1 VTKRPH
7 TVPKFYLSGFV
18 DSTNKGQ
25 APYLWIGSISDNSI
39 SRKAPK
45 NVSIVNGYYDGR
57 GGFEDTEASLE
68 KHLSSI
74 EGEAAKAI
82 RALDQMNP
90 ITSSDMP
97 SEIARFLAWQ
107 AARTPGWQQQE
118 EEWAND
124 PVFWANKSL
133 MERPPPG
140 LESAKH
146 NFREIILNNPNTG
159 QEIIVTDGDLSQY
172 ISNGWK
178 WKWSIED
185 RLESMHIQAWYFQV
199 RHFPRLKWTRLTTQD
214 DNAFITSDRA
224 VSWLV
229 DGHANTPP
237 SALRNLKAEVYA
249 PLTKSIALV
258 GRNAE
263 MPIQMTTREVNLRI
277 AFCASKWIAG
287 SNREIVQQA
296 LFDRKENLEKL
307 QLR

>member
-18 DSTNKGQ
+18 DATNKGHE
-25 APYLWIGSISDNSI
+25 PYLWIGSVSDNSI

-45 NVSIVNGYYDGR
+45 NVSIVNGYYDGQ
-57 GGFEDTEASLE
+57 GGFENSDASLE

-82 RALDQMNP
+82 RALDKMNP
-90 ITSSDMP
+90 WTSSEMP

-124 PVFWANKSL
+124 PEFWTNNSL
-133 MERPPPG
+133 VEGPPPG

-146 NFREIILNNPNTG
+146 NFREIVLTNLETG
-159 QEIIVTDGDLSQY
+159 QEAVVTDGDLGQF
-172 ISNGWK
+172 IRKGWK
-178 WKWSIED
+178 WKWSKED

-199 RHFPRLKWTRLTTQD
+199 RHFPRLKWARLTAQD

-229 DGHANTPP
+229 DGYADTPP

-249 PLTKSIALV
+249 PLTKRIALV
-258 GRNAE
+258 GRNVE
-263 MPIQMTTREVNLRI
+263 MPIQVTTREVNLRI

-287 SNREIVQQA
+287 TNREIVQQA
-296 LFDRKENLEKL
+296 LSDRKQNLEKL
-307 QLR
+307 LFH